1 MDETLID
8 DFLERIKTEGRSSP
22 AGMHWMAFHE
32 LLSHHAGQAGTE
44 RPPMPLILAAS
55 GEADSTK
62 HRRLGEQLHWALEHG
77 VLVEALQFLNALQPD
92 QWNWGTAESWHRSSY
107 WK

>member
-1 MDETLID
+1 MDDALID

-32 LLSHHAGQAGTE
+32 LLCSHAGAVGAK

-62 HRRLGEQLHWALEHG
+62 HQRLGEQLRWAQEHG

-92 QWNWGTAESWHRSSY
+92 QWNWGTAENWRRSSY

>member
-1 MDETLID
+1 MDDALID

-22 AGMHWMAFHE
+22 AGMHWMAFYE
-32 LLSHHAGQAGTE
+32 LLCSHAGAVGAN

-62 HRRLGEQLHWALEHG
+62 HRRLGEQLRWAQANGALT
-77 VLVEALQFLNALQPD
+77 EALQFLSDLAPD
-92 QWNWGTAESWHRSSY
+92 RWNRGTAENWYRSAY
-107 WK
+107 